1 MRTRGS
7 KLVVGILPAILV
19 MTAAILAYYKIAY
32 LGYDFKH
39 AVPQVSYY
47 LETVIEFDGH
57 GSPVEIDMSLPQ
69 TLPDQ
74 RVSDESFQS
83 EDMKFAVTETP
94 ADRRGSWRGTG
105 ITGKRRLDYTA
116 TIVRRRQ
123 EFQIDSVLPTV
134 QYIPPAI
141 AGYLLPDSAI
151 QSEDPEIGRIADSLG
166 LDPDSAMLTNVS
178 KIFAMVT
185 HGMRY
190 VKYSGTTDA
199 LTAYHLGEASC
210 GGKSR
215 LMVALARHLGVPAR
229 LVGGKILSAGRSTAT
244 HIWVELYIGGYWVP
258 FCPTN
263 NYFAEI
269 PAHYLTLYYG
279 EQPFITHTRDINF
292 KFFFNVKKRLVMADA
307 AQASTKHP
315 LDIFGLWNT
324 FEQAAI
330 SIELLQIIL
339 MLPIGIL
346 VVVIF
351 RNLVGLETFGT
362 FMPALI
368 AIGFRETGL
377 EYGLLL
383 FALIILFGVVVR
395 WLIGRFQ
402 LLHTPRLAIILTGV
416 VVFMLGLITVGI
428 VLGKTQFSRVAL
440 FPLVILTLTVE
451 RFSIISEEYG
461 LFHAFRTTALTM
473 IVTSLTY
480 LVMSNRTLQVTVVSF
495 PEILLVVVALYI
507 YIGRYG
513 GFRISEHFRFGD
525 ILRRV

>member
-1 MRTRGS
+1 MKNRRS
-7 KLVVGILPAILV
+7 KLVVGIMPAVLV
-19 MTAAILAYYKIAY
+19 VIAALIVFYKITY
-32 LGYDFKH
+32 LGYDVKH
-39 AVPQVSYY
+39 GMLRVSYY
-47 LETVIEFDGH
+47 LETVIEFHGH

-74 RVSDESFQS
+74 QVSDESFQS
-83 EDMKFAVTETP
+83 EDLKFAVTQTP
-94 ADRRGSWRGTG
+94 ASRRGTWRGTD

-116 TIVRRRQ
+116 TIVRQR
-123 EFQIDSVLPTV
+123 EIFQIDSTLPTV
-134 QYIPPAI
+134 QNIPAAV

-151 QSEDPEIGRIADSLG
+151 QSEDPEIASISDSLG
-166 LDPDSAMLTNVS
+166 LDPDSALLINVS
-178 KIFAMVT
+178 KMFDLVT
-185 HGMRY
+185 RGMRY

-199 LTAYHLGEASC
+199 LTAYRLGEASC
-210 GGKSR
+210 GGKAR
-215 LMVALARHLGVPAR
+215 LMTALARHLGIPAR
-229 LVGGKILSAGRSTAT
+229 LVGGKILSTGRSTAT

-292 KFFFNVKKRLVMADA
+292 KFFFNVKKRLVMDDNARA
-307 AQASTKHP
+307 AAMHP
-315 LDIFGLWNT
+315 LDILGLWNT

-330 SIELLQIIL
+330 SVELLQIIL

-377 EYGLLL
+377 VYGLLL
-383 FALIILFGVVVR
+383 FALIIIFGFVVR
-395 WLIGRFQ
+395 WIISHFQ

-428 VLGKTQFSRVAL
+428 VLGETQFSRVAL

-473 IVTSLTY
+473 LVTSLTY
-480 LVMSNRTLQVTVVSF
+480 LVMSNRMLQATVVSF

-507 YIGRYG
+507 YIGRYS
-513 GFRISEHFRFGD
+513 GFRLSEHFRFGD